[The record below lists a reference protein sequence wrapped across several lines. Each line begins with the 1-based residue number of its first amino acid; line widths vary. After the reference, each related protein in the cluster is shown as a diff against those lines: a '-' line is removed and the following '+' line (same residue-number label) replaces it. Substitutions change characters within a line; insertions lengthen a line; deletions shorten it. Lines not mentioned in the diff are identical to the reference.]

1 MATTILFQTA
11 QGGQS
16 ITTGAGD
23 VQLTSLDISNNQ
35 NIRITFGAGSNG
47 LTFTVRISSAAS
59 GQNSDVALVL
69 DTVALAA
76 NAMSSRVYPSP
87 VARILRVNV
96 RITSGTMPSAAK
108 CIIMGN

>member
-1 MATTILFQTA
+1 
-11 QGGQS
+11 
-16 ITTGAGD
+16 
-23 VQLTSLDISNNQ
+23 LDISNNQ

-59 GQNSDVALVL
+59 GQNSDVALVF

-76 NAMSSRVYPSP
+76 NAMSSRIYPSP

-96 RITSGTMPSAAK
+96 RITSRDNAFGSEVHHNGKLSQGRRSGRWKQKITASHTRQV
-108 CIIMGN
+108 